1 MLASGG
7 GTADGCIKLW
17 NACSGSLLKSVPT
30 GSQVCSLIWG
40 QHHQELYSGHG
51 YANATNTSMN
61 AIVAWSYPKM
71 EQIQTLRPHKSRILS
86 MEMNP
91 DGTKLASLGA
101 DEVLCT
107 WKVDAVPD
115 SSRSRSVT
123 GGFLASPSFG
133 PRFSIR

>member
-1 MLASGG
+1 M
-7 GTADGCIKLW
+7 
-17 NACSGSLLKSVPT
+17 LKSVPT

-51 YANATNTSMN
+51 YANATNSSMN

-71 EQIQTLRPHKSRILS
+71 EQIQTLRRHKSRILS
-86 MEMNP
+86 MEMSP

-107 WKVDAVPD
+107 WKVDAIPD
-115 SSRSRSVT
+115 SSRPRSVA
-123 GGFLASPSFG
+123 GSCLASPSFG